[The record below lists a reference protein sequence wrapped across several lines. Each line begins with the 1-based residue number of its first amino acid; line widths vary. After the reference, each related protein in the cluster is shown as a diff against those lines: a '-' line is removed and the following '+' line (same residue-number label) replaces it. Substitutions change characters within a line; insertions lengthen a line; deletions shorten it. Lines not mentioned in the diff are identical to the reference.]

1 MKANKVSLKKRFC
14 IQISN
19 SRLVSYALLHI
30 ELFDTQYDCEPVQR
44 AVPHTFL
51 QQRKLFVY
59 KNLIRFPILLFKFSK
74 RLNDL
79 NVYLKI

>member
-30 ELFDTQYDCEPVQR
+30 QLFHTQYDYEPVQR
-44 AVPHTFL
+44 AVPHTFH
-51 QQRKLFVY
+51 Q
-59 KNLIRFPILLFKFSK
+59 
-74 RLNDL
+74 
-79 NVYLKI
+79 